1 MVFITI
7 TQTNLLYLNNPI
19 YTYKGKSYEILS
31 DITNKDGDTL
41 RAEQLLRDFLHCEE
55 VGDWMTLK
63 NRITNGL
70 EWGWLKETSYVIGN
84 NKTHYKDKWERGK
97 EEGFNK
103 EVDEQGFW

>member
-1 MVFITI
+1 M
-7 TQTNLLYLNNPI
+7 NNPI

-31 DITNKDGDTL
+31 QQTNRDGDER
-41 RAEQLLRDFLHCEE
+41 RAKQLLRDFLHCES
-55 VGDWMTLK
+55 VGDWRTIS

-70 EWGWLKETSYVIGN
+70 LFGWLKEIDYVLGD

-103 EVDEQGFW
+103 EVDEEGFW